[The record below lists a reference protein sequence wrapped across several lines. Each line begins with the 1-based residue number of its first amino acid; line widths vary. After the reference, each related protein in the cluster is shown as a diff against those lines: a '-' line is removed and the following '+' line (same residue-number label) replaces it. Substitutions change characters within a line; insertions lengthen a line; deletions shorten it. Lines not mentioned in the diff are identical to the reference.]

1 MSIFTFRSRLGDTAL
16 SILLKRYAAHRCSS
30 IEGYPQEHK
39 SIEDSDDEKSDGGGS
54 DERGDR
60 GQEEGEGESK
70 TKGMSHGKKNNPSGP
85 ALHWLLAAELL
96 VKSGAVLCRLFFV
109 QLAAQSAA
117 HANLFF
123 NTQQNSLFFDSYCHP
138 IYSGAS
144 WDVSW
149 RSDKKETQLSVFVSS
164 LSAPCSEEHHV
175 AMRAILTR

>member
-1 MSIFTFRSRLGDTAL
+1 MYVFAFRSRVGDTPL
-16 SILLKRYAAHRCSS
+16 SILLKRCAAHRCNSAEDS
-30 IEGYPQEHK
+30 PQGER
-39 SIEDSDDEKSDGGGS
+39 ITEDSDDEKSVGGWG
-54 DERGDR
+54 DEGGER

-164 LSAPCSEEHHV
+164 LSAPCSEEHYV
-175 AMRAILTR
+175 AMRTILTR